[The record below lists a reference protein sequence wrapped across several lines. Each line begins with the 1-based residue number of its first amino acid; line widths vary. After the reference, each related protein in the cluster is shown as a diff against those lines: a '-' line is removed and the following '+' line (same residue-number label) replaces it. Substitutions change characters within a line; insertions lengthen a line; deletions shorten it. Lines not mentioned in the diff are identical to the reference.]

1 MSKVSYIYYMIE
13 FLRHIFGFCGDTW
26 HPNIWHAFMGI
37 PTVSYAIFK
46 IKNWLYY
53 DEDRED

>member
-1 MSKVSYIYYMIE
+1 MIE
-13 FLRHIFGFCGDTW
+13 FLRHVFGFCGDTW
-26 HPNIWHAFMGI
+26 HPTIWHAFMGI

-46 IKNWLYY
+46 IKNWLHY